1 MMLESHLLTDSREEL
16 SSRYKDF
23 IFHNSLKMDLELE
36 ICEKN
41 CNEEDFNLGQDLLES
56 NNKILV
62 ESNLKSKKNN
72 NENPLKTPSNL
83 NVQEKLENNFSEDI
97 YEKEKFPFNSDFNN
111 SFINSHNNSFIDS
124 SFCDNNPNINKLF
137 KKSEEDKNSFSK
149 NNSTNNQ
156 TRISFYLNKSNS
168 DFLNKKRE
176 WNSETNYIGNKFIVK
191 KGKDSSNISN
201 QSSKK
206 KKKSNRKIHDKFC
219 SDNIIKKLESASFK
233 FIINKLNS
241 FLGKINKDNGDKMF
255 LKIGNRKENKPSID
269 YYEKLMKQKLKEIIS
284 SPERISKIYD
294 ENKKNCNK
302 LIIDYLYNIKDPKLL
317 DIINFLDLKYEDF
330 WKYFSFYSSYKDK
343 IINGKKIIDEIYED
357 YFFLNEMMKE
367 FLDFINQNLIEK
379 EDDQYK
385 EIINIFLENYIQFC
399 LRKKKKKKEK
409 E

>member
-1 MMLESHLLTDSREEL
+1 
-16 SSRYKDF
+16 
-23 IFHNSLKMDLELE
+23 
-36 ICEKN
+36 
-41 CNEEDFNLGQDLLES
+41 
-56 NNKILV
+56 
-62 ESNLKSKKNN
+62 
-72 NENPLKTPSNL
+72 
-83 NVQEKLENNFSEDI
+83 
-97 YEKEKFPFNSDFNN
+97 
-111 SFINSHNNSFIDS
+111 
-124 SFCDNNPNINKLF
+124 
-137 KKSEEDKNSFSK
+137 
-149 NNSTNNQ
+149 
-156 TRISFYLNKSNS
+156 
-168 DFLNKKRE
+168 
-176 WNSETNYIGNKFIVK
+176 
-191 KGKDSSNISN
+191 
-201 QSSKK
+201 
-206 KKKSNRKIHDKFC
+206 
-219 SDNIIKKLESASFK
+219 
-233 FIINKLNS
+233 
-241 FLGKINKDNGDKMF
+241 MF

>member
-1 MMLESHLLTDSREEL
+1 MMLESHLLTDPREEL

-124 SFCDNNPNINKLF
+124 SFCDNPNITKLF
-137 KKSEEDKNSFSK
+137 KKSEEVKNSFSK

-156 TRISFYLNKSNS
+156 TGISFYLNKSNS

-206 KKKSNRKIHDKFC
+206 KKK
-219 SDNIIKKLESASFK
+219 
-233 FIINKLNS
+233 
-241 FLGKINKDNGDKMF
+241 
-255 LKIGNRKENKPSID
+255 
-269 YYEKLMKQKLKEIIS
+269 KQ
-284 SPERISKIYD
+284 
-294 ENKKNCNK
+294 
-302 LIIDYLYNIKDPKLL
+302 
-317 DIINFLDLKYEDF
+317 
-330 WKYFSFYSSYKDK
+330 
-343 IINGKKIIDEIYED
+343 
-357 YFFLNEMMKE
+357 
-367 FLDFINQNLIEK
+367 
-379 EDDQYK
+379 
-385 EIINIFLENYIQFC
+385 
-399 LRKKKKKKEK
+399 
-409 E
+409 

>member
-1 MMLESHLLTDSREEL
+1 MMLESDLLTDPREE
-16 SSRYKDF
+16 SFPSYENS
-23 IFHNSLKMDLELE
+23 IFDNIFKCNFYSEE
-36 ICEKN
+36 N
-41 CNEEDFNLGQDLLES
+41 CSEEDFNFTLEDLLES
-56 NNKILV
+56 NNKILD
-62 ESNLKSKKNN
+62 ESNSIFKKNN
-72 NENPLKTPSNL
+72 NENPLKTPFNL
-83 NVQEKLENNFSEDI
+83 NGQEKLEKNFNEDI
-97 YEKEKFPFNSDFNN
+97 NEKEKFPFIFFDFNN

-124 SFCDNNPNINKLF
+124 SFCDNPNITKLF
-137 KKSEEDKNSFSK
+137 KKSEEVKNSFSK

-156 TRISFYLNKSNS
+156 TGISFYLNKSNS

-241 FLGKINKDNGDKMF
+241 FLKKINKDKRDKMF

-284 SPERISKIYD
+284 SPERMSKIYD
-294 ENKKNCNK
+294 ENKKNFNK